1 MDTPFK
7 EVNNH
12 SRKMIINVVLTFLF
26 SSVSIVF
33 LTLSC
38 SFDFVFYYS
47 LPLFVSVSIL
57 AFCII
62 FLVSSVSDYNMYLFN
77 EITASI
83 SKKYQDA
90 HTEVDDILCIK
101 IEDIVLGLLREQEY
115 RPHSLES
122 AKEYLNTFKH
132 DEFVIK
138 IYDRYEEMKTSKRTF
153 LNYAKAY
160 GKEIKNDRV
169 EKYCFSIKS
178 MCFTL
183 FEGNKKSVEKYTNR
197 SLSII
202 NQILEDEKEAIRLKR
217 EKEKAEKE
225 KRELDRLN
233 REIDFMRMLLMSLR
247 KEKEES
253 SPTNITHYSRKNLYL
268 NFCWNCGTNI
278 DSTDCKKCP
287 KCGYYHCRKCGEC
300 MCNYPYWQKK

>member
-217 EKEKAEKE
+217 EKEKAEKA
-225 KRELDRLN
+225 KADKAKA
-233 REIDFMRMLLMSLR
+233 DKAKAD
-247 KEKEES
+247 KEKAEAEAKAKRKAAAKQTRSEQTQQKAANKSNKSANISAKMTQSQRNDSIRAAQQKGRKINKS
-253 SPTNITHYSRKNLYL
+253 SADN
-268 NFCWNCGTNI
+268 
-278 DSTDCKKCP
+278 D
-287 KCGYYHCRKCGEC
+287 
-300 MCNYPYWQKK
+300 